1 MRGSGFGKFV
11 WMSVVFYAAVADAAP
26 ITCNAA
32 DIDPLSYELTTAGVA
47 RLDDFRSTAPAER
60 ALLLDSGNL
69 LAHGHLARQYLI
81 AGEDASYTEASWRAV
96 LNNGGAVVWTATL
109 YDVDAKSFFLMAFDR
124 EALRIY
130 RYGELAGAYE
140 TRLGVPEIVGQDR
153 ERFWRALGGCLDPLA
168 RPEAV
173 IPWSQ
178 VREIKS
184 GNWVHYFKLTA
195 PVVVTSDRGKRK
207 TLSEIKVNLHGGTG
221 TVEYL
226 VTRDALEPWNPYRAN
241 VRGIGMGPLPYQER
255 VRHTL
260 VKFVDPAGRIALPKA
275 SKSAGW

>member
-1 MRGSGFGKFV
+1 MRRVPFGKFV
-11 WMSVVFYAAVADAAP
+11 WMSVLLSAATAGAAP
-26 ITCNAA
+26 ITCVAEA
-32 DIDPLSYELTTAGVA
+32 IDPASYRLSTIGVA
-47 RLDDFRSTAPAER
+47 RLDDFTTTDPAER
-60 ALLLDSGNL
+60 ALRLDPANL

-81 AGEDASYTEASWRAV
+81 AGEDASYTDAAWRAV

-109 YDVDAKSFFLMAFDR
+109 YDVDAKSFFLVAFDR
-124 EALRIY
+124 AALRIY

-140 TRLGVPEIVGQDR
+140 TRLGMPQVVGEAR
-153 ERFWRALGGCLDPLA
+153 ERFWRALGGCIDPQA
-168 RPEAV
+168 VPEAV
-173 IPWSQ
+173 IPWRQ

-184 GNWVHYFKLTA
+184 GNWVHYFKLTS

-207 TLSEIKVNLHGGTG
+207 TLGEIKVNLHGGTG
-221 TVEYL
+221 TVDYL
-226 VTRDALEPWNPYRAN
+226 VTRDALEPWNPYKAS
-241 VRGIGMGPLPYQER
+241 VRGIGMGPLAYQER